1 MTMSGQEFKELLT
14 KMELAQ
20 SDFARLVG
28 VTPRAVNLW
37 ATDGRAISGPA
48 EAYLRLFQL
57 LPTNLRQIELGRL
70 KDRGSGMRDGMFGI
84 TFQGEQGAGL
94 GVLVF
99 DAGRIYGTDSEG
111 VRYDGEYV
119 FHEDAN
125 RADVVVKVTYPAN
138 VATVF
143 GISNPYEWAIDVTT
157 SFNPKENAGPLDV
170 KTSLGRPIAAQF
182 KYLRALPDA
191 A

>member
-1 MTMSGQEFKELLT
+1 MSGQEFRALLA
-14 KMELAQ
+14 EIALAQ
-20 SDFARLVG
+20 SDFARLAG

-37 ATDGRAISGPA
+37 ATDSRAIPGPA

-70 KDRGSGMRDGMFGI
+70 KERGSGMRDGMFGI
-84 TFQGEQGAGL
+84 TFHGQQGAGL

-99 DAGRIYGTDSEG
+99 DAGRVYGTDSEG
-111 VRYDGEYV
+111 TRYDGEYV

-125 RADVVVKVTYPAN
+125 RADVVVKATFPAN
-138 VATVF
+138 VFTVF
-143 GISNPYEWAIDVTT
+143 GISNPYEWAIDVST
-157 SFNPKENAGPLDV
+157 SFNPKQNAGPLDV
-170 KTSLGRPIAAQF
+170 KTSLGRPIGAQF
-182 KYLRALPDA
+182 KYLRPLPDA